1 MMYFGRKEN
10 DEIKIYELEIE
21 QEGKGFYA
29 VKLKDT
35 YEGRLLIKSNIDKI
49 GDDGSIFSES
59 KDIIEKEL
67 NKE

>member
-21 QEGKGFYA
+21 QEGKGFYE

-35 YEGRLLIKSNIDKI
+35 NEGRCLIKSSMNKI
-49 GDDGSIFSES
+49 LDDGSIFSDD
-59 KDIIEKEL
+59 KDIIIKEL